1 MKLRL
6 VPWLTDSSIKFLNNL
21 FKWYPSIVDEKI
33 SVLEFGGGGIQHYIF
48 FKKAVKY

>member
-33 SVLEFGGGGIQHYIF
+33 SVLEFGGGEFNIIF
-48 FKKAVKY
+48 SSKRL